1 MERLHLTPREYAAAP
16 VEAEAL
22 DAALVAVYARTAALD
37 AARAAVNTS
46 GDLRADLAAVTAAE
60 TAYATAGAIFR
71 QADAA
76 FWHRLPAIPTTLKE
90 TK

>member
-37 AARAAVNTS
+37 AA
-46 GDLRADLAAVTAAE
+46 DLRADLAAVTAAE